1 MRFSSASGSKCVVM
15 PFSTSN
21 PSAAS
26 LFCFVFGIRWP
37 GRLSR
42 QAGQHLRVNADG
54 GQPALA
60 AVLDGQGVVLQIFF
74 EPAGENRD
82 EL

>member
-1 MRFSSASGSKCVVM
+1 LLKLI
-15 PFSTSN
+15 
-21 PSAAS
+21 
-26 LFCFVFGIRWP
+26 LFRIWYTLP

-42 QAGQHLRVNADG
+42 QAGQHLRVNADE